1 MAYHPR
7 RKAAGMS
14 EPQSFL
20 TVREDGRPLV
30 FTIDDLT
37 AYHGFGFP
45 GGVAHAFKVMEL
57 ALPLLD
63 PDGPPERRDI
73 HIATP
78 FKGPGGR
85 DGFEMVTRCV
95 TDKRYTVDPG
105 LMKPERGDILK
116 GYVFNFTYR
125 GKTVFTQIRDGHV
138 REEFI
143 RLGRKTDRSAVEDE
157 RLSFLKR
164 EMADRLLAT
173 PAAAVYE
180 VIG

>member
-1 MAYHPR
+1 
-7 RKAAGMS
+7 MS
-14 EPQSFL
+14 SSTTGL
-20 TVREDGRPLV
+20 TVRESGRELTY
-30 FTIDDLT
+30 TIDTLT
-37 AYHGFGFP
+37 AYHGFGYP
-45 GGVAHAFKVMEL
+45 GGVAHAFKAMEV

-63 PDGPPERRDI
+63 PEGPPERREI

-85 DGFEMVTRCV
+85 DAFEMVTRCV
-95 TDKRYTVDPG
+95 TDGRFTVDAN

-125 GKTVFTQIRDGHV
+125 NQTVFTQIRDGHV

-143 RLGRKTDRSAVEDE
+143 LLGRKQDRTPDEDD
-157 RLSFLKR
+157 RLAFLKT

-173 PAAAVYE
+173 PAADVYE
-180 VIG
+180 VARIE